1 MHPVYD
7 CDIYGLKTLTQLVD
21 NAPPHHN
28 PFDRTMLV
36 QAEVDEL
43 RFITHDSLISYY
55 SDNLVTKQ

>member
-7 CDIYGLKTLTQLVD
+7 CDIYGLKTLTQLD

-36 QAEVDEL
+36 HVKVDDL
-43 RFITHDSLISYY
+43 
-55 SDNLVTKQ
+55 NLLPMIP